1 MRHRGGVHALLD
13 LVLPLECGGCAAPST
28 RWCRGCAEQLSDL
41 VRVTPRLDPGVPC
54 WALGS
59 YAGARRRAV
68 IAGKERGRRDLARP
82 LGGALAVALRR
93 LREAGELDP
102 PELAPLVLVPAPTR
116 TRAARVRG
124 GDPVTAMARV
134 AVASLR
140 GATLAPVLTLRR
152 GVRDSV
158 GLSALERADNLRGRV
173 RCRGTISGPVDANV
187 VLVDD
192 VLTSGAT
199 AAESVRALCGFGRPV
214 SAVLVVAAA

>member
-1 MRHRGGVHALLD
+1 MYALLD
-13 LVLPLECGGCAAPST
+13 LMLPLECGGCAAIST
-28 RWCRGCAEQLSDL
+28 RWCQSCAEQLSDL
-41 VRVTPRLDPGVPC
+41 VRVTPRLDLGVPC

-68 IAGKERGRRDLARP
+68 IAAKERGRRDLARP
-82 LGGALAVALRR
+82 LGGALAVALHR
-93 LREAGELDP
+93 LREEGELDP

-116 TRAARVRG
+116 ARAARVRG

-134 AVASLR
+134 AAVSIR
-140 GATLAPVLTLRR
+140 GARLAPVLTLRG

-158 GLSALERADNLRGRV
+158 GLSALDRADNLRGRV
-173 RCRGTISGPVDANV
+173 RCRGTIRGPADTNV

-199 AAESVRALCGFGRPV
+199 AAESVRTLAPFRTPR
-214 SAVLVVAAA
+214 